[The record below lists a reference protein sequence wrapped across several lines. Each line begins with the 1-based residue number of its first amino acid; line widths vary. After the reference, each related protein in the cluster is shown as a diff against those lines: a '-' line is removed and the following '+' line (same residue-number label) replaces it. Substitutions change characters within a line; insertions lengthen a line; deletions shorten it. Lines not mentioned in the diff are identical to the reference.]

1 MSNEKMNSADVFE
14 MFETVKELAMQI
26 KEKLMEAPSA
36 SSPTPTPID
45 LTAVKHEHRHII
57 EIGSSKVFLSIVLM
71 LVTIMGLAFA
81 IGNQRETISQ
91 YRNNDLKYRYVKM
104 QGQTSEDSF
113 LRLDRQFRYRDSV
126 TIIRKQVEKY
136 EQLVMEQA
144 ERMERARR
152 EENEA
157 KKLEKEVKSLKNKK

>member
-26 KEKLMEAPSA
+26 KEKLMEAQSA
-36 SSPTPTPID
+36 PLPPTAID
-45 LTAVKHEHRHII
+45 LTTVKHEHRHII
-57 EIGSSKVFLSIVLM
+57 EIGSSKVFLSMVVM
-71 LVTIMGLAFA
+71 LITIMGLAFT

-91 YRNNDLKYRYVKM
+91 YRDNDLKYRYVKM

-126 TIIRKQVEKY
+126 TIVRKQVEKY

-152 EENEA
+152 EAEEA
-157 KKLEKEVKSLKNKK
+157 EKLKKETEYLKRK